1 MAYRIAKCKQP
12 HTIAEE
18 LIQPAAVDF
27 ATTMIGERAAEKL
40 KLVPLSNDTMCC
52 RIDDMADE
60 IHDKLINQVKEREFS
75 LQVDEAT
82 DNSRDA
88 HLICYIRFV
97 DFSKQHEGLIFS
109 I

>member
-1 MAYRIAKCKQP
+1 MSTISEFTQLPLKALLASYQLAYRITKCKQP

-27 ATTMIGERAAEKL
+27 ATTMIRERAAEKL

-60 IHDKLINQVKEREFS
+60 IHDKLIDQVK
-75 LQVDEAT
+75 
-82 DNSRDA
+82 
-88 HLICYIRFV
+88 
-97 DFSKQHEGLIFS
+97 
-109 I
+109 